1 MPEGEP
7 VYILGAGGHAKVVA
21 STLLAAGYRG
31 AGFFDDDAGKWG
43 QTVLGLPVLGDLS
56 QALRIEGGMAA
67 VIGIGDNKRRRE
79 IATTYTNI
87 KWLSII
93 HPRTYVHPTVRLGRG
108 TVIFAGAVIQPDA
121 RIGEHCIVNTLASVD
136 HDCNIG
142 AFVHIAPGA
151 HLAGNVLVG
160 EGVLIGLGS
169 SVMPHV
175 SIGARTVVGAG
186 SAVVGNLP
194 PDVIA
199 TGVPARI
206 LKTRQHA

>member
-1 MPEGEP
+1 MPEGNP

-56 QALRIEGGMAA
+56 QALCIEGEMAA
-67 VIGIGDNKRRRE
+67 VIAIGDNKRRRE

-93 HPRTYVHPTVRLGRG
+93 HPRAYVHPTVRLGPG

-136 HDCNIG
+136 HDCHIG
-142 AFVHIAPGA
+142 ALVHIAPGA

-186 SAVVGNLP
+186 SAVVGDLP
-194 PDVIA
+194 PDVTA

-206 LKTRQHA
+206 LKIRQHA